1 MKLNKQTKNKH
12 KNKKTK
18 KTETSAKVTW
28 IYNCS
33 MMISRS
39 LHLIS
44 IEKYELV
51 MYSSYVCGVASSGF
65 LLV

>member
-1 MKLNKQTKNKH
+1 MKLNKQTKKQKQIN
-12 KNKKTK
+12 K

-44 IEKYELV
+44 IQKYELV

-65 LLV
+65 RLV